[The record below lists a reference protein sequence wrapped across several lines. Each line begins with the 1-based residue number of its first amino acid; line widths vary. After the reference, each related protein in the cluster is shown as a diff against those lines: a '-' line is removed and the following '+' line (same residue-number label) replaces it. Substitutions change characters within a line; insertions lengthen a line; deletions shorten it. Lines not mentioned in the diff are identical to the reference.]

1 VVDAVERYR
10 YGSGLF
16 VLSGLSMR
24 PARTGVLP
32 DAATATPGGA
42 ACATPFRPDVTSMS
56 THDELRE
63 VRDALQTTL
72 TVLQQQPVVPA
83 VDVQEVL
90 RLAREVEQAARQTV
104 TPHRTALPD
113 ASPPT

>member
-1 VVDAVERYR
+1 
-10 YGSGLF
+10 
-16 VLSGLSMR
+16 
-24 PARTGVLP
+24 
-32 DAATATPGGA
+32 
-42 ACATPFRPDVTSMS
+42 MS
-56 THDELRE
+56 NADELRE

-104 TPHRTALPD
+104 TPRHTTFPD